1 LTETG
6 IDLNDAPRTALQ
18 HVLTLHA
25 RTLHARTRQL
35 EERQLEQQ
43 GR

>member
-6 IDLNDAPRTALQ
+6 IDLNDAPRTALRR
-18 HVLTLHA
+18 VLTLHA
-25 RTLHARTRQL
+25 CTRQL
-35 EERQLEQQ
+35 KQQQLKQQ

>member
-25 RTLHARTRQL
+25 RTRQL
-35 EERQLEQQ
+35 EQQQLEQQ